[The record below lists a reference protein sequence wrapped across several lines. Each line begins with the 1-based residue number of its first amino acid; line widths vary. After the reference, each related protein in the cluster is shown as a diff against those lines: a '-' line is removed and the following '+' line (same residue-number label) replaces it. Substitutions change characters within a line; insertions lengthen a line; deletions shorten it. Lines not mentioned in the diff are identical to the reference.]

1 MQQRKWARATAALA
15 LAGFL
20 PLTACFGSFSLV
32 RKVHSF
38 NADVSSDKWVREGVF
53 LLLNVPYIPVY
64 ALASA
69 VDALFLNSVEF
80 WTGEYLLAQDTT
92 RTVEGEYG
100 EISSATFHPDGS
112 ADLTIVEADGKT
124 HILRLVKRNGA
135 LEGLDEGGEILAR
148 AVELNG
154 RQALSHAEDINA
166 R

>member
-1 MQQRKWARATAALA
+1 MQQRKWARATAAVV

-38 NADVSSDKWVREGVF
+38 NADVSSDPWVREGVF

-69 VDALFLNSVEF
+69 VDVLFLNSVEF
-80 WTGEYLLAQDTT
+80 WTGDYLLAQDTT

-100 EISSATFHPDGS
+100 EISSATFHPDGT
-112 ADLTIVEADGKT
+112 ADLTIVEADGTT
-124 HILRLVKRNGA
+124 HVLRLVNRNGV
-135 LEGLDEGGEILAR
+135 LEGLDESGDILAR
-148 AVELNG
+148 AADMNG
-154 RQALSHAEDINA
+154 RAAIIDAEDNRA

>member
-1 MQQRKWARATAALA
+1 MQQRTWARATAALV

-32 RKVHSF
+32 RKVHGF
-38 NADVSSDKWVREGVF
+38 NADISSDKWVREGVF
-53 LLLNVPYIPVY
+53 LLLNVPYIPVF

-69 VDALFLNSVEF
+69 VDVLFLNSVEF

-100 EISSATFHPDGS
+100 EISSATFHPDGT
-112 ADLTIVEADGKT
+112 ADLTIVEADGTT
-124 HILRLVKRNGA
+124 HVLRLVNRNGV
-135 LEGLDEGGEILAR
+135 LEGLNESGDILAR
-148 AVELNG
+148 AAEMNG
-154 RQALSHAEDINA
+154 NPAIIHAEDNQA

>member
-1 MQQRKWARATAALA
+1 MQKPRWRRATAALA
-15 LAGFL
+15 LACFL

-32 RKVHSF
+32 KKVYSF
-38 NADVSSDKWVREGVF
+38 NADISSDPWVREGVF
-53 LLLNVPYIPVY
+53 LLLNAPFIPVY

-80 WTGEYLLAQDTT
+80 WTGDYLLAQDTT

-100 EISSATFHPDGS
+100 EISSATFHPDGT

-124 HILRLVKRNGA
+124 HILKLVIRNGA
-135 LEGLDEGGEILAR
+135 LEGLDEGGELLAR
-148 AVELNG
+148 AAELNG
-154 RQALSHAEDINA
+154 RPPLTHAEAIDA

>member
-1 MQQRKWARATAALA
+1 MQQRKWARATAAVV

-38 NADVSSDKWVREGVF
+38 NADVSSDPWVREGVF

-69 VDALFLNSVEF
+69 VDVLFLNSVEF
-80 WTGEYLLAQDTT
+80 WTGDYLLAQDTT

-100 EISSATFHPDGS
+100 EISSATFHPDGT
-112 ADLTIVEADGKT
+112 ADLTIVEADGTT
-124 HILRLVKRNGA
+124 HALRLVKRNGV
-135 LEGLDEGGEILAR
+135 LEGLAEDGSILAR
-148 AVELNG
+148 AAETNG
-154 RQALSHAEDINA
+154 RPAITRAEDNQA

>member
-15 LAGFL
+15 LASFL

-80 WTGEYLLAQDTT
+80 WTGEYLLAQATT

-100 EISSATFHPDGS
+100 EISSATFHPDGT

-124 HILRLVKRNGA
+124 HVLRLVNRNGV
-135 LEGLDEGGEILAR
+135 LEGLDENGGILAR
-148 AVELNG
+148 AAEVNG
-154 RQALSHAEDINA
+154 RPALIHAEDD
-166 R
+166 